1 MDIGVIGLGSMGKN
15 HVRVYSK
22 IQQVDEIYVFDVDS
36 SHYNQLRDYCI
47 TPCSSVKELLNKVD
61 AVSICVPTNH
71 HYSIAKQVF
80 DANVHCLIEKPATL
94 TITEGNQLLEL
105 KPDGLIVGVGHIE
118 RFNPIINEIKQVTR
132 NILYCDIK
140 RHNPGSN
147 RITDS
152 TVIKDLMIHDLDIV
166 FNVLFPD
173 KTYDHICYGSKDV
186 CSSLFHFDGS
196 VVSVSGSRIS
206 SKKIRSIYIE
216 EEEYTVEGDFMM
228 QEVYIYRKPEH
239 YAIKDERYVQD
250 NIIEKVLVNKVEPL
264 YVELKTFIDCV
275 QKQKPFPVTLSQA
288 VENIRICETLE
299 EGIGWDIISMK
310 AQ

>member
-1 MDIGVIGLGSMGKN
+1 MDVGVVGLGPMGKN

-22 IQQVDEIYVFDVDS
+22 IQQVDEIYVFDVEKSNYNSLKEYDIIICDS
-36 SHYNQLRDYCI
+36 FD
-47 TPCSSVKELLNKVD
+47 ELLRNVD
-61 AVSICVPTNH
+61 AVSICVPTSLH
-71 HYSIAKQVF
+71 FQTAKKAF
-80 DANVHCLIEKPATL
+80 ELGTPCLIEKPVTL
-94 TITEGNQLLEL
+94 TVSEGEKLLSIKEDDL
-105 KPDGLIVGVGHIE
+105 VVGVGHIE
-118 RFNPIINEIKQVTR
+118 RFNPIISEIKNVTN

-166 FNVLFPD
+166 FNVFFPD
-173 KTYDHICYGSKDV
+173 KSYDFGCYGTKDV
-186 CSSLFHFDGS
+186 CSSLFNFDDS

-206 SKKIRSIYIE
+206 SKKIRSVYVE

-228 QEVYIYRKPEH
+228 QEVYIYKKPDRYH
-239 YAIKDERYVQD
+239 IKDERYVQD

-264 YVELKTFIDCV
+264 YDELKTFVDCV
-275 QKQKPFPVTLSQA
+275 QKNKEFPVTLEQA
-288 VENIRICETLE
+288 INNLKICETLE
-299 EGIGWDIISMK
+299 EKIGWNIISMK

>member
-1 MDIGVIGLGSMGKN
+1 MDVGVVGLGAMGKN

-22 IQQVDEIYVFDVDS
+22 IQQVDKIYVFDVEKSNYNSLKEYDITICDS
-36 SHYNQLRDYCI
+36 FDEVLR
-47 TPCSSVKELLNKVD
+47 NVD
-61 AVSICVPTNH
+61 AVSICVPTSLH
-71 HYSIAKQVF
+71 FETAKKAF
-80 DANVHCLIEKPATL
+80 ESGTPCLIEKPVTL
-94 TITEGNQLLEL
+94 TISEGEKLLSL
-105 KPDGLIVGVGHIE
+105 KEEDLIVGVGHIE
-118 RFNPIINEIKQVTR
+118 RFNPIISEIKNVTN

-152 TVIKDLMIHDLDIV
+152 TVIKDLMIHDLDII
-166 FNVLFPD
+166 FNVFFAD
-173 KTYDHICYGSKDV
+173 KSYDFSCYGTKDV
-186 CSSLFHFDGS
+186 CSSLFHFNES

-206 SKKIRSIYIE
+206 SKKIRSVYVE

-228 QEVYIYRKPEH
+228 QEVYIYKKPERYH
-239 YAIKDERYVQD
+239 IKDERYVQD

-275 QKQKPFPVTLSQA
+275 QKNKEFPVTLKQA
-288 VENIRICETLE
+288 VNNLKICETLE
-299 EGIGWDIISMK
+299 EKIGWDIIHMT